1 MMVETE
7 SEKEYNK
14 LVEEILRRLEKN
26 DLYVELEK
34 CKWKV
39 RQVDFLG
46 IIIGPN
52 RIKMKEKNEGNIRL
66 TNI

>member
-1 MMVETE
+1 MVGTE

-52 RIKMKEKNEGNIRL
+52 RIKMKEKNEDNIRL